1 MDDLLSRLQLTERDR
16 WIDLLSA
23 FLLSLAVVAS
33 AFSGWQ
39 ATLWSGE
46 HSVLFAEASTLRL
59 QANERRMNAFL
70 FRSSDAES
78 WKEAVV
84 ALVEGNDERLAIYTD
99 HIMRPPFK
107 RFFDAWLE
115 LDPLNNP
122 DAPRTPFLLED
133 YSNRELDE
141 STRLGDE
148 AAVKFEQG
156 REANENGDDYVLSA
170 LLFRTP
176 VRIGSFLCRYFH

>member
-59 QANERRMNAFL
+59 QANERRMNVL
-70 FRSSDAES
+70 D
-78 WKEAVV
+78 VV
-84 ALVEGNDERLAIYTD
+84 G
-99 HIMRPPFK
+99 
-107 RFFDAWLE
+107 
-115 LDPLNNP
+115 
-122 DAPRTPFLLED
+122 
-133 YSNRELDE
+133 
-141 STRLGDE
+141 
-148 AAVKFEQG
+148 EQG
-156 REANENGDDYVLSA
+156 GRLPNPEAPA
-170 LLFRTP
+170 
-176 VRIGSFLCRYFH
+176 